1 MCVHDAHAVRICC
14 EFFFFIF
21 FFSILC
27 VCVCVMWSWQTTTQS
42 QHTHTLKCIL
52 YYWCIHNSWH
62 SNSYSPGVAAAA
74 FRAGFTIRFVRQHQP
89 SGSPRKPCCCCCCR
103 YDVATLSV
111 QWYRK
116 RIKKGTQ
123 KTLFRF
129 LHHHPPSHITRETLT
144 DTYILVGWFSTFQLY
159 YMLCPLCMCAD
170 KNVFSATPQP
180 SAIEQTHH
188 HPTHII
194 RPHHQTS
201 VRRV

>member
-1 MCVHDAHAVRICC
+1 MCVHDAHAVRIYFMVSVC

-116 RIKKGTQ
+116 RIKKGHAETP
-123 KTLFRF
+123 LSIPA
-129 LHHHPPSHITRETLT
+129 PPSSIAYHAGNIDR
-144 DTYILVGWFSTFQLY
+144 YIYFSW
-159 YMLCPLCMCAD
+159 M
-170 KNVFSATPQP
+170 
-180 SAIEQTHH
+180 I
-188 HPTHII
+188 
-194 RPHHQTS
+194 
-201 VRRV
+201 